1 MRDACE
7 DWRRFDALKIPSKAS
22 TPQLDRFL
30 ATVREIASSGPPLAL
45 LDVGCGTG
53 RLGRRL
59 YDQGFSVLGVDVNP
73 DAVRA
78 AQELAV
84 PAAAPG
90 RSLRFVEGDF
100 AADHG
105 PRIAG
110 GPFDVVV
117 CQLVLSIIG
126 AARQRTNLL
135 RHVRDNLRPGGW
147 LYLSASG
154 VSDTI
159 NAGYARLY
167 ADDSH
172 LTGERHSYLSRNEQG
187 EVLYMTHH
195 FTAAELV
202 QQLAAAGFGEISM
215 TTEKEASSRRPDE
228 AAYFHY
234 ATCRAGP
241 EDRSR
246 PA

>member
-1 MRDACE
+1 
-7 DWRRFDALKIPSKAS
+7 
-22 TPQLDRFL
+22 
-30 ATVREIASSGPPLAL
+30 
-45 LDVGCGTG
+45 
-53 RLGRRL
+53 
-59 YDQGFSVLGVDVNP
+59 
-73 DAVRA
+73 
-78 AQELAV
+78 
-84 PAAAPG
+84 
-90 RSLRFVEGDF
+90 
-100 AADHG
+100 
-105 PRIAG
+105 
-110 GPFDVVV
+110 
-117 CQLVLSIIG
+117 
-126 AARQRTNLL
+126 L
-135 RHVRDNLRPGGW
+135 RHVRENLRPGGW

-202 QQLAAAGFGEISM
+202 QQLEAAGFSQISM
-215 TTEKEASSRRPDE
+215 TTEKESSSRRPDE

-246 PA
+246 QA